1 MLPGKVPPEMLK
13 ELVFTHLGKKDPDL
27 ILGPGIGQDACLI
40 RFGDRILVAATDP
53 ITGSIEDAG
62 WLSVHVNANDIA
74 TFGVA
79 PRWFLN
85 SIMLPETSGED
96 DLAKIMQQIH
106 QAAASLGISVA
117 GGHTEITQGLDRPI
131 IAGFMLGLTEPEKY
145 VTSSGAETEDTIIM
159 TKTAAIEGTA
169 ILASEGRKYLSEAI
183 SKDLV
188 ENAIQIRDSISVV
201 EEGIT
206 AFQTGHVTAMHDPTE
221 GGIAGGLHEMCDASG
236 VGFKVNLERIPLHPA
251 TTEICDILGVN
262 WPNLI
267 SSGCMLITCSSAH
280 AEEVVHEIEKKG
292 VQATIIGKIVDDSTT
307 RLLVED
313 GEYTHVKRYD
323 SDALWGAL
331 KTLNERK
338 AS

>member
-1 MLPGKVPPEMLK
+1 MLK
-13 ELVFTHLGKKDPDL
+13 DLVFTHLGKRDPDL

-85 SIMLPETSGED
+85 SIMLPETSDED

-106 QAAASLGISVA
+106 RAAASLGISVA

-131 IAGFMLGLTEPEKY
+131 IAGFMLGLTEPGKY
-145 VTSSGAETEDTIIM
+145 VTSSGARSGDAIIM

-169 ILASEGRKYLSEAI
+169 ILASEGRGYLSEI
-183 SKDLV
+183 IGEGLV
-188 ENAIQIRDSISVV
+188 ENAVQIRDSISVV
-201 EEGIT
+201 EEGIA
-206 AFQTGHVTAMHDPTE
+206 AFQTGYVTAMHDPTE
-221 GGIAGGLHEMCDASG
+221 GGIVGGLHEMCDASG
-236 VGFKVNLERIPLHPA
+236 VGFKVDLESIPLHPA
-251 TTEICDILGVN
+251 TTAICDTLGVN
-262 WPNLI
+262 WLNLI
-267 SSGCMLITCSSAH
+267 SSGCMLITCSSTH
-280 AEEVVHEIEKKG
+280 AEEVVHAIEENG
-292 VQATIIGKIVDDSTT
+292 LQATIIGRIVDDSTT

-313 GEYTHVKRYD
+313 DESKPVERYGT
-323 SDALWGAL
+323 DALWDAL
-331 KTLNERK
+331 KILKERK